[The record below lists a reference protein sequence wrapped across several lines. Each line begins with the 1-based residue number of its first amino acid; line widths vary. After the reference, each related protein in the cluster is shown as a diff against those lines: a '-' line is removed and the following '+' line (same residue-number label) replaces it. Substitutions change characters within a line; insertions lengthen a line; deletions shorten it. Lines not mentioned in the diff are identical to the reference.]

1 MTSWAEPSP
10 FVFDAPIAPDMLIG
24 RDEEAAAL
32 RSWARAGR
40 ATVLVAP
47 RRYGKT
53 SLLTKVQADAERIDR
68 MPVILVDLY
77 ELASMSDLVI
87 RLERAWSRHVPGR
100 LRGKLAKAFA
110 GSQLGL
116 NVLGT
121 GFQMRLAD
129 RPHTDPLP
137 ALHALLALPDEISGK
152 GGRTLVVFDEFQSI
166 GAVDSAEGLIR
177 TYVQAQR
184 DTAAYV
190 FCGSQPSMMSRI
202 FGDQARPFYSQA
214 QRFELGRLDI
224 GVLVSSVTEIL
235 SESGRVGCEAAVA
248 ALMHHAD
255 GHPQRSMLLAHL
267 LWQRVVPGEAPA
279 DELGDVVLADSLAA
293 VSAEIV
299 AMLDVLPT
307 AEKKALRAIA
317 EYGTPLSSRA
327 LRDLNLLKT
336 SAQSASASLTD
347 RALVERG
354 PDGWRI
360 IDPLASLWLR
370 ARYPT
375 RPA

>member
-1 MTSWAEPSP
+1 
-10 FVFDAPIAPDMLIG
+10 
-24 RDEEAAAL
+24 
-32 RSWARAGR
+32 
-40 ATVLVAP
+40 
-47 RRYGKT
+47 
-53 SLLTKVQADAERIDR
+53 
-68 MPVILVDLY
+68 
-77 ELASMSDLVI
+77 
-87 RLERAWSRHVPGR
+87 
-100 LRGKLAKAFA
+100 
-110 GSQLGL
+110 
-116 NVLGT
+116 
-121 GFQMRLAD
+121 
-129 RPHTDPLP
+129 
-137 ALHALLALPDEISGK
+137 
-152 GGRTLVVFDEFQSI
+152 
-166 GAVDSAEGLIR
+166 
-177 TYVQAQR
+177 
-184 DTAAYV
+184 
-190 FCGSQPSMMSRI
+190 MMSRYI
-202 FGDQARPFYSQA
+202 GDQARPFDSQA

-327 LRDLNLLKT
+327 LSDHNLLKT